1 MSFEIG
7 GVEVF
12 SLDEISKKL
21 GVEADKLKRSIRRG
35 DLVARKVGDQFF
47 VTSQNLLAFL
57 QTPAVPAK
65 KPPKPS
71 SKAPS
76 EPRIVE
82 SEPVETASPAA
93 PPAPAP
99 RPVPTEGA
107 EPGDSLQALFD
118 MPILPP
124 EIEIPKTEL
133 SPEDKRRQAVEA
145 VKRRS
150 GGKGDTAPI
159 PGGPEM
165 GAKPRRSLLDS
176 EELPTPQMSDMPGS
190 SRPTDTR
197 TSIRAGVAPE
207 LPRSAPPPP
216 PPPLPRVVEPLNS
229 PSGVEV
235 PRLSTIPDMF
245 GPDAPTLVLRPEL
258 SETKEEGHKESLA
271 DMVEHARMA
280 RRERDR
286 VITRIRKLPM
296 DAQAK
301 ELAGAAGDELVKLDR
316 VVEAGEHAAKELGL
330 PGLPPLE
337 PESAPA
343 PAVVEP
349 APPPA
354 VEARPPITRAAFEE
368 VPVAPE
374 ARAEKE
380 PPPPEETAQEVLV
393 PPVEPSKELDSK
405 WVPAGAPVVPPPA
418 PVPEAFGL
426 IGPQTPEPGA
436 PAPGVPQP
444 GGESWSEVG
453 MPSASAGKSGLDF
466 QMQRG
471 DMKKVERVTLTLTD
485 EERRL
490 LSDNGIAE
498 AAAIHEIMEK
508 FQPTN
513 EKTWE
518 YAKHR
523 YFQPFR
529 MKSVSW

>member
-12 SLDEISKKL
+12 SLDEISRKL
-21 GVEADKLKRSIRRG
+21 GVEAEKLKKSIRRG

-47 VTSQNLLAFL
+47 VTSQNLLNFL
-57 QTPAVPAK
+57 QTPSAPAK
-65 KPPKPS
+65 KPTRPP
-71 SKAPS
+71 SKALP
-76 EPRIVE
+76 EPRVAE
-82 SEPVETASPAA
+82 PEPVDAPPAA
-93 PPAPAP
+93 PAAPAP
-99 RPVPTEGA
+99 TERA

-118 MPILPP
+118 MPTLPP
-124 EIEIPKTEL
+124 EIEIPKVEL
-133 SPEDKRRQAVEA
+133 SPEEKRRQAVEA

-150 GGKGDTAPI
+150 GGRGDTAPI
-159 PGGPEM
+159 PGGPEQVV
-165 GAKPRRSLLDS
+165 KPRRSLLDS
-176 EELPTPQMSDMPGS
+176 EELPTPQIADIPGS
-190 SRPTDTR
+190 SRPTETR
-197 TSIRAGVAPE
+197 TSIRAGAVPAQAAE
-207 LPRSAPPPP
+207 SIKT
-216 PPPLPRVVEPLNS
+216 

-258 SETKEEGHKESLA
+258 AETKEEGHKESLG
-271 DMVEHARMA
+271 DVVEQARVA
-280 RRERDR
+280 RGERDR

-301 ELAGAAGDELVKLDR
+301 ELAGAAGDELVRLDR
-316 VVEAGEHAAKELGL
+316 LVEAGEKAAKELGL
-330 PGLPPLE
+330 PGLPAPE
-337 PESAPA
+337 PVAAP
-343 PAVVEP
+343 E
-349 APPPA
+349 PPPQ
-354 VEARPPITRAAFEE
+354 PPASPSESKPSITRAAFEE

-380 PPPPEETAQEVLV
+380 PPPPEATAQEVLV
-393 PPVEPSKELDSK
+393 PPVERPKEPESK
-405 WVPAGAPVVPPPA
+405 WVPAGAPVPPEAAPATA

-426 IGPQTPEPGA
+426 IVPQTPEPGA
-436 PAPGVPQP
+436 AAPAPGHPQP

-453 MPSASAGKSGLDF
+453 MPSVNAGKSGVDF

-471 DMKKVERVTLTLTD
+471 EIKQVERVTLTLTD

-498 AAAIHEIMEK
+498 TAAIHEIMEK